1 MISEDEK
8 LGLSN
13 RFKVDVGGV
22 DLGSWTK
29 CDGLKVDFKTEKR
42 TSGGQYAFIYWLPKQ
57 IEWGKVSLTRAMTAK
72 GASTMRSWLSS
83 KAEEYNDIGGNLAYK
98 DGTATIA
105 LYDAHGGQIINWEL
119 RGVHVEGW
127 KVSTF
132 DAGKTSIALETL
144 TLCHEG
150 FL

>member
-1 MISEDEK
+1 MIGAQDK

-13 RFKVDVGGV
+13 RFKVEVGGV

-29 CDGLKVDFKTEKR
+29 CDGLKVDFKTEPRK
-42 TSGGQYAFIYWLPKQ
+42 SGGQYAFIYWLPKQ
-57 IEWGKVSLTRAMTAK
+57 IEWGKVSLTRAMTSKDSNA
-72 GASTMRSWLSS
+72 MRSFLSS
-83 KAEEYNDIGGNLAYK
+83 KAAEYNDIGGNLAYE
-98 DGTATIA
+98 DGTAKIT
-105 LYDAHGGQIINWEL
+105 LFDAHGQEVINWEL
-119 RGVHVEGW
+119 RGVHVDGW
-127 KVSTF
+127 KVASF